1 MREGKKQIYGTQ
13 LTWNEKTGRYELY
26 PIEDEEH
33 VDLLRASVGLQPIA
47 EYLKDF
53 GLRYIPPGKKE

>member
-13 LTWNEKTGRYELY
+13 LTWNEKTRRYELY
-26 PIEDEEH
+26 PIEDEEQ

-47 EYLKDF
+47 EYLKAL
-53 GLRYIPPGKKE
+53 G

>member
-13 LTWNEKTGRYELY
+13 LTWNEKSRRFELY

-33 VDLLRASVGLQPIA
+33 VDLLRASIGLQPIA
-47 EYLKDF
+47 EYLKTF
-53 GLRYIPPGKKE
+53 GLEYVPPRKQ